1 MDESKTETSCKISV
15 KGRKLWRGT
24 QALLV
29 TEEREVGEFDF
40 LWLHCRSCTLHY
52 HLAVA
57 AALNFTT
64 WLKRVIPNAR
74 KEIS

>member
-1 MDESKTETSCKISV
+1 M
-15 KGRKLWRGT
+15 
-24 QALLV
+24 LV